1 MTEPTIPNLKTLHR
15 CIKCGE
21 LKPLNEFPRDSYTKL
36 GYRKICKACYNKRAK
51 ETKVNTRANRN
62 AASIAR
68 QEAVTATSSPYPND
82 PLRVNPEHKMYISE
96 SGVYIYSDTC
106 ATCKHYSAFYG
117 GCRIR
122 ESSNNQSVVKRASE
136 PMSVSAG
143 MKCKLWRWRAR

>member
-1 MTEPTIPNLKTLHR
+1 MIEPTIPNLKTLHR
-15 CIKCGE
+15 CINCGE
-21 LKPLNEFPRDSYTKL
+21 LKPLNEFPRDSSKKL
-36 GYRKICKACYNKRAK
+36 GHRTICKTCHYNKRAK
-51 ETKVNTRANRN
+51 ETNATARANRN
-62 AASIAR
+62 VVSIAH

-82 PLRVNPEHKMYISE
+82 PLRVNPKHKQYISE

-122 ESSNNQSVVKRASE
+122 ESSNNQSVVKRASV

-143 MKCKLWRWRAR
+143 AKCKLWGKK